1 MFTTSCKLRAYEIN
15 HFQQDTAD
23 DIKRLDQDPPLR
35 ITRERKIKNV
45 INMQNLRRAEREL
58 LNGGSV
64 MDFLR
69 KARHTFG
76 NANKKYFKLLLEA
89 LENDAELGGDIQ
101 DEEEEPAPVQVEYI
115 LFTTS
120 CELHQLFVQF
130 DNN

>member
-1 MFTTSCKLRAYEIN
+1 
-15 HFQQDTAD
+15 
-23 DIKRLDQDPPLR
+23 
-35 ITRERKIKNV
+35 
-45 INMQNLRRAEREL
+45 MQNLRRAEREL

-89 LENDAELGGDIQ
+89 LENDTELGGDIQ

-120 CELHQLFVQF
+120 CELQNLSASF